1 MSGRLIKGAPGEVVG
16 MAETSAVERLGERL
30 RDHGETLAVA
40 ESCTG
45 GLLGSTITNVPG
57 ASDYFV
63 GGVISYMNRTK
74 LAFLAVSREA
84 LERHGAVSRPVA
96 REMAQHVRDE
106 AGADWALST
115 TGFAGEAP
123 ASSDEP
129 AGTVYVGVACAS
141 DRADDGVFSVVE
153 RYRFD
158 GTRHEVKE
166 QIVERALE
174 SLLAQVRSTE

>member
-1 MSGRLIKGAPGEVVG
+1 MADDAPV
-16 MAETSAVERLGERL
+16 AERLGERL
-30 RDHGETLAVA
+30 RERGETLAVA

-84 LERHGAVSRPVA
+84 LDRHGAVSRPVA

-115 TGFAGEAP
+115 TGFAGAAP
-123 ASSDEP
+123 ESSDEP
-129 AGTVYVGVACAS
+129 AGTVYVGVACAG
-141 DRADDGVFSVVE
+141 DRAAEEAFSVVE
-153 RYRFD
+153 RHQFD
-158 GTRHEVKE
+158 GTRHEVKA

>member
-1 MSGRLIKGAPGEVVG
+1 MVEDASV
-16 MAETSAVERLGERL
+16 AEALGDRL
-30 RDHGETLAVA
+30 RERDETLAVA

-63 GGVISYMNRTK
+63 GGVVSYMNRTK

-84 LERHGAVSRPVA
+84 LDRHGAVSRPVA

-115 TGFAGEAP
+115 TGFAGAAP

-129 AGTVYVGVACAS
+129 AGTVYVGVACAGECPEEE
-141 DRADDGVFSVVE
+141 AFSVVE
-153 RYRFD
+153 RHQFD
-158 GTRHEVKE
+158 GTRHEVKA

-174 SLLAQVRSTE
+174 SFLVQVRSTG

>member
-1 MSGRLIKGAPGEVVG
+1 METDAPV
-16 MAETSAVERLGERL
+16 AERLGERL
-30 RDHGETLAVA
+30 RERGETLAVA

-45 GLLGSTITNVPG
+45 GLLGSTITNVAG

-84 LERHGAVSRPVA
+84 LDRHGAVSRPVA

-106 AGADWALST
+106 AGVDWALST
-115 TGFAGEAP
+115 TGFAGAAP
-123 ASSDEP
+123 DSSDDP

-141 DRADDGVFSVVE
+141 DRADGGAFSVVE
-153 RYRFD
+153 RHQFD
-158 GTRHEVKE
+158 GTRHEVKA

-174 SLLAQVRSTE
+174 SLLAQVRSTG

>member
-1 MSGRLIKGAPGEVVG
+1 MVEDAPV
-16 MAETSAVERLGERL
+16 AERLGDRL
-30 RDHGETLAVA
+30 RERGETLAVA

-45 GLLGSTITNVPG
+45 GLLGSTITNEPG

-84 LERHGAVSRPVA
+84 LETHGAVSKPVA

-115 TGFAGEAP
+115 TGFAGAAP
-123 ASSDEP
+123 ESSDEP
-129 AGTVYVGVACAS
+129 AGTVYVGVACAGAG
-141 DRADDGVFSVVE
+141 ADVDAFSVVE
-153 RYRFD
+153 RHQFD
-158 GTRHEVKE
+158 GTRHEVKA

>member
-1 MSGRLIKGAPGEVVG
+1 MVEDAPV
-16 MAETSAVERLGERL
+16 AERLGERL
-30 RDHGETLAVA
+30 RERGATLAVA

-45 GLLGSTITNVPG
+45 GLLGSTVTNVPG

-74 LAFLAVSREA
+74 LAFLAVSRES

-106 AGADWALST
+106 ADVDWALST
-115 TGFAGEAP
+115 TGFAGAAP

-129 AGTVYVGVACAS
+129 AGTVYVGVACAGAGS
-141 DRADDGVFSVVE
+141 GDPYSVVE
-153 RYRFD
+153 RHQFD
-158 GTRHEVKE
+158 GTRYEVKE
-166 QIVERALE
+166 RIVERALE
-174 SLLAQVRSTE
+174 SLLAQVRSTG